1 MSIWLTKSEPAVYS
15 FADLQ
20 RDGRTRWDGIRNP
33 FARAHLQ
40 KVQPGDEVLY
50 YHTGKDK
57 AVVGIAKVA
66 SAPYPD
72 PADAAWLCFDLEP
85 VRPLPRAVTLTEVKK
100 DGKLKSMVLAKNP
113 RLSVQPVKESERDRI
128 LALAAKPAKP
138 AKRKK

>member
-1 MSIWLTKSEPAVYS
+1 MSIWLTKSEPTVYS
-15 FADLQ
+15 FADLV
-20 RDGRTRWDGIRNP
+20 RDGKTRWDGIRNP

-57 AVVGIAKVA
+57 AVVGIARVA

-85 VRPLPRAVTLTEVKK
+85 DRPLARPVTLAEVKK
-100 DGKLKSMVLAKNP
+100 DAKLKKMVLAKNP
-113 RLSVQPVKESERDRI
+113 RLSVQPVTPAERDRV
-128 LALAAKPAKP
+128 LALAAQKP
-138 AKRKK
+138 KRK